1 MPNKPTKWGIK
12 LWCVADASQKYVYDF
27 EVYTG
32 ASVKNMV
39 SQAGP
44 GEAKTGYEVVLSL
57 MSGLHGR
64 GHMVFMDN
72 FFTSVKLLMSMVEKG
87 TYGTRTMRSNRKDL
101 PQAMA
106 DKTLWAKMPQGTF
119 GWRMHSSR
127 KISCVT
133 WVDKIPCFCCQP
145 MPIPS
150 RKILIIMILSLAKQE
165 VRERIFQHHMYKKP
179 TPNGWEVSMFL
190 TSFEV
195 STHVKSAATS
205 GGTGCFSSFST
216 LQRWIVGLS
225 TSFLQSVMD
234 RRLSSMFSSPWT
246 LQMLWWWSGAGEE
259 DAHRNSTVGLGYM
272 DWWRLTKGEYV
283 GNVVPQSWQNSFV
296 LNAETCHFT
305 WGLASSARSHFPLRK
320 WLKRTFSCVYVTLS
334 NGMLNSTIR
343 LVGCSVGLTL
353 CCCRGTAFTVVHVS
367 PPQFFLSSASPPS
380 LCNNPFPCCRSM
392 NSWTCSCLLSANSIL
407 FFFICL

>member
-1 MPNKPTKWGIK
+1 M
-12 LWCVADASQKYVYDF
+12 YDF

-39 SQAGP
+39 SQARP
-44 GEAKTGYEVVLSL
+44 GEANTGYEVVLSL

-150 RKILIIMILSLAKQE
+150 RKILIIMILSLAKHE
-165 VRERIFQHHMYKKP
+165 ARERIFQHHMYKKP
-179 TPNGWEVSMFL
+179 TPNG
-190 TSFEV
+190 
-195 STHVKSAATS
+195 
-205 GGTGCFSSFST
+205 
-216 LQRWIVGLS
+216 
-225 TSFLQSVMD
+225 
-234 RRLSSMFSSPWT
+234 
-246 LQMLWWWSGAGEE
+246 
-259 DAHRNSTVGLGYM
+259 
-272 DWWRLTKGEYV
+272 
-283 GNVVPQSWQNSFV
+283 
-296 LNAETCHFT
+296 
-305 WGLASSARSHFPLRK
+305 
-320 WLKRTFSCVYVTLS
+320 
-334 NGMLNSTIR
+334 
-343 LVGCSVGLTL
+343 
-353 CCCRGTAFTVVHVS
+353 
-367 PPQFFLSSASPPS
+367 
-380 LCNNPFPCCRSM
+380 
-392 NSWTCSCLLSANSIL
+392 
-407 FFFICL
+407 